1 MILTKQ
7 LKRLIRR
14 RHAFVDEVIDSRL
27 PCRHAIIRATTI
39 SMHAA
44 DAATAARSAYM
55 IPLDKESTGEDRM
68 AFKPNYGR
76 DRAERARSA
85 RARSE
90 EKQRKKDEKAAQRKA
105 EREESAPLSEPT
117 DPPLEEGQS

>member
-27 PCRHAIIRATTI
+27 PCRHAIIRTAAI

-44 DAATAARSAYM
+44 DAATAARRAYM
-55 IPLDKESTGEDRM
+55 IPLGKESTGEDPM

-76 DRAERARSA
+76 DRAERARAA

-90 EKQRKKDEKAAQRKA
+90 EKQRKKEEKAAQRKA
-105 EREESAPLSEPT
+105 EREVSEPSSEPAN
-117 DPPLEEGQS
+117 PPPEDGQS